1 MKLAVEVLKLAATV
15 GLFVIV
21 MPVLLV
27 ARWALVGLAWICGA
41 RR

>member
-15 GLFVIV
+15 GVFVIV
-21 MPVLLV
+21 MPVL
-27 ARWALVGLAWICGA
+27 LVGLAWICGA